1 MFHLEHHLPATATRT
16 DGHPC
21 ELAIQSSGSDAYS
34 LDSKVGIARV
44 GIKQRSTLGTQ
55 ARREGTIFLIITS
68 DDASVRQPH
77 CRTHTEIAVRG
88 IAPPCSGLRFLEQ
101 FMLRFAQFRL
111 VFAYNMHL
119 IYYFFHADL
128 SILVIPTAK
137 VTDFFRKFALR
148 TTKIN
153 TFMIQNTLRT
163 IIIATLWSTAST
175 IMAQTKSQAFIDY
188 IEKYKSI
195 AIEQME
201 LHKIPASITLAQ
213 GLLESGAGSSEL
225 AKKSNN
231 HFGIKCGSTWFGPT
245 YTHFDDGRNECFRVY
260 ANVRESYDDH
270 SQFLQKER
278 YSRLFRL
285 STTDYK
291 GWAHG
296 LKACGYATSPTYAD
310 RLIGIIELYELNK
323 LDRDPN
329 APVVIP
335 EPQPVY
341 ETVELRAHRLLTNNN
356 VMCIRATNSDTWD
369 SLAQEFSISKKHLL
383 AWNEAIESVDINEG
397 DLIYLQ
403 KKQKKAAKQ
412 YGKDYWHHVRQG
424 ESMYSIAQL
433 YGIRLK
439 NLYRLN
445 FRPAD
450 YAPQAGDLLK
460 VR

>member
-1 MFHLEHHLPATATRT
+1 
-16 DGHPC
+16 
-21 ELAIQSSGSDAYS
+21 
-34 LDSKVGIARV
+34 
-44 GIKQRSTLGTQ
+44 
-55 ARREGTIFLIITS
+55 
-68 DDASVRQPH
+68 
-77 CRTHTEIAVRG
+77 
-88 IAPPCSGLRFLEQ
+88 
-101 FMLRFAQFRL
+101 
-111 VFAYNMHL
+111 
-119 IYYFFHADL
+119 
-128 SILVIPTAK
+128 
-137 VTDFFRKFALR
+137 
-148 TTKIN
+148 
-153 TFMIQNTLRT
+153 MIQNTLRT

-195 AIEQME
+195 AIEQMK

>member
-1 MFHLEHHLPATATRT
+1 M
-16 DGHPC
+16 
-21 ELAIQSSGSDAYS
+21 
-34 LDSKVGIARV
+34 
-44 GIKQRSTLGTQ
+44 TQ
-55 ARREGTIFLIITS
+55 KT
-68 DDASVRQPH
+68 
-77 CRTHTEIAVRG
+77 
-88 IAPPCSGLRFLEQ
+88 
-101 FMLRFAQFRL
+101 
-111 VFAYNMHL
+111 Y
-119 IYYFFHADL
+119 
-128 SILVIPTAK
+128 ILVVIS
-137 VTDFFRKFALR
+137 L
-148 TTKIN
+148 
-153 TFMIQNTLRT
+153 M
-163 IIIATLWSTAST
+163 WST
-175 IMAQTKSQAFIDY
+175 IMASQTKSQAFIDY

-225 AKKSNN
+225 ARKSNN

-260 ANVRESYDDH
+260 SNVRESYEDH

-285 STTDYK
+285 SITDYK

-310 RLIGIIELYELNK
+310 RLISLIELYELNL

-329 APVVIP
+329 APVAT
-335 EPQPVY
+335 PQPQPMY
-341 ETVELRAHRLLTNNN
+341 ETVELRTHTLLTNNN
-356 VMCIRATNSDTWD
+356 VMCIRATSRDTWD
-369 SLAQEFSISKKHLL
+369 SLAQEFSVSKRHLL
-383 AWNEAIESVDINEG
+383 EWNEAIESVDINEG

-412 YGKDYWHHVRQG
+412 YGKKYWHHVRPG

-445 FRPAD
+445 FRQAD
-450 YAPQAGDLLK
+450 YAPQPGDLLK